1 MEALTLKLKPIID
14 MTDDQ
19 FFELCQQNR
28 DVQFERTS
36 TGELI
41 IMPPTGGE
49 TGRRNVGI
57 TSQLWLWN
65 QTTKL
70 GKVFDSSTG
79 FKLPNKA
86 ERAPDA
92 SWIKLERWEALTLE
106 ERRKFLP
113 LCPDFVVELRSFT
126 DNLKPLQDKMQEYI
140 DNGSQLGWLIDPKHK
155 TVEIYRPN
163 QPIQVLKAPASVSGE
178 NILPEFI
185 LDLTEILT

>member
-57 TSQLWLWN
+57 TAQLWLWN
-65 QTTKL
+65 QTTQL

-92 SWIKLERWEALTLE
+92 SWIKLERWEDLTLE

-140 DNGSQLGWLIDPKHK
+140 DNGSQSGWLIDPKHK
-155 TVEIYRPN
+155 KENLPSELIAGKLT
-163 QPIQVLKAPASVSGE
+163 QKLKPR
-178 NILPEFI
+178 I
-185 LDLTEILT
+185 